1 MGAMEL
7 NQMRFEVFEANY
19 ASRAL
24 QCYCRYPIQQFLRFR
39 NIRSLTWIVLVLYQ
53 NMTAGTFPNCPT
65 FCGTGT
71 ARALFRRSWVV

>member
-39 NIRSLTWIVLVLYQ
+39 NIRSLLTWIVLVLYQ
-53 NMTAGTFPNCPT
+53 NMTGGTISQLSYILRYRHCQSF
-65 FCGTGT
+65 
-71 ARALFRRSWVV
+71 V